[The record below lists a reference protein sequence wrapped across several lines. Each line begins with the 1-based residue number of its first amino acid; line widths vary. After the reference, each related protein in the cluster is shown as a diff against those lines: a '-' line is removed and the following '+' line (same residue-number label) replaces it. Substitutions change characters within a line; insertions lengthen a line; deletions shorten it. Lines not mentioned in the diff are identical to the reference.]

1 MPSRDDLTL
10 AWADHVLTALRPAVK
25 ARFAAGR
32 FISVDDTGAV
42 FGLPNQ
48 AHRDKCDERRGD
60 VEAALADHFGQPV
73 PLRLVV
79 DDGSGGAELVPPAAT
94 EAAAAPQPEVVE
106 DEAASIDP
114 AELIDAPS
122 TASGGGLDKLT
133 EAFPGAELVEEEK
146 RT

>member
-1 MPSRDDLTL
+1 MT
-10 AWADHVLTALRPAVK
+10 
-25 ARFAAGR
+25 
-32 FISVDDTGAV
+32 VDDAGAV

-60 VEAALADHFGQPV
+60 VEAALADHFGQPI

-79 DDGSGGAELVPPAAT
+79 DDGSGGAEPAPSPGAGT
-94 EAAAAPQPEVVE
+94 EAAPDARTEAPPAPEVVE

-114 AELIDAPS
+114 AELVDAPS

-133 EAFPGAELVEEEK
+133 EAFPGAELVEEEE

>member
-32 FISVDDTGAV
+32 FMTVDDAGAV

-48 AHRDKCDERRGD
+48 AHRDKCHERRAD
-60 VEAALADHFGQPV
+60 VEAALADHFGRPV

-79 DDGSGGAELVPPAAT
+79 DDGGGGPEPPPRLDTDPAH
-94 EAAAAPQPEVVE
+94 APTPESDE
-106 DEAASIDP
+106 DEVASIDP
-114 AELIDAPS
+114 AELVDAPS

-133 EAFPGAELVEEEK
+133 EAFPGAELVEEEE

>member
-1 MPSRDDLTL
+1 MLS
-10 AWADHVLTALRPAVK
+10 ALRPAVK

-32 FISVDDTGAV
+32 FMTVTDTEAV

-60 VEAALADHFGQPV
+60 VEAALAAHFGQPV
-73 PLRLVV
+73 PLELVV
-79 DDGSGGAELVPPAAT
+79 DDGSGGADPVAPPGTAVSRPAD
-94 EAAAAPQPEVVE
+94 EPEVVE

-114 AELIDAPS
+114 AELVDAPS
-122 TASGGGLDKLT
+122 TATGGGLDKLT
-133 EAFPGAELVEEEK
+133 EAFPGAELVEEEE